1 MKLPILY
8 TMSWPER
15 VRTSEQAF
23 PQLDL
28 IKMGDLTF
36 KEPDRKKYPSLDL
49 AYGAGRAGGT
59 MTGVLSAANEKVGPC
74 PACSVNHNFP
84 PQSNLLWGAFGNKSH
99 LTYSPC

>member
-23 PQLDL
+23 PKLDL

-49 AYGAGRAGGT
+49 AYAAGRAGGT
-59 MTGVLSAANEKVGPC
+59 MTCVLSAANEKVSIYLDYAVDQLYSYCGPNCTPSC
-74 PACSVNHNFP
+74 PYCFA
-84 PQSNLLWGAFGNKSH
+84 
-99 LTYSPC
+99 